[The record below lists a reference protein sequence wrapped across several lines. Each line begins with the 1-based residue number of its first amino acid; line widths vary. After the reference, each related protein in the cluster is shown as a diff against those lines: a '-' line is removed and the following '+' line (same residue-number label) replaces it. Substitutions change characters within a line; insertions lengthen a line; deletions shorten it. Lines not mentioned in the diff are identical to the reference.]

1 MQKQWGGHSGS
12 CMVDLGEKTA
22 KTVIIATKLHLQK
35 PDSLEN
41 IVTAQWGIVTV
52 AVVQATSPEF
62 HSQ

>member
-1 MQKQWGGHSGS
+1 
-12 CMVDLGEKTA
+12 MVDLGEKTA
-22 KTVIIATKLHLQK
+22 KTVTIATKLHLYK

-52 AVVQATSPEF
+52 AVVQATSPDF